1 MPDDNI
7 NPCRFKKNCI
17 SCKFVAEFD
26 RPMLCARMACEFYSP
41 CAGCNMNKNLN
52 DEHLCSECASVT
64 SLKPSRK
71 VTDVNSKS
79 IQSSLLE
86 KGTAILPGKESSVSF
101 PGIPHKDYT
110 DDERRYY
117 TEQWS
122 QYSGFYRDPSAY
134 TICHHLIMLEI
145 ELGNVTG
152 KLVTLRADS
161 SFSAIKEFEDRQA
174 RIIANIK
181 SLRAQ
186 LPEKDA
192 ASLTDDEKAMASIL
206 EKYTEQKKYRYKGG
220 VSRILSNEAIAL
232 APVLHF
238 KIDARKL
245 LEKLG
250 YQIEDI
256 EKAVDRM
263 AKSEELP
270 SDIMEI
276 VEFFGMPVRESLA
289 NPGKASKEINDFS
302 PLASSPFEVDDEEPP
317 QITSFSG
324 DE

>member
-1 MPDDNI
+1 MPDEDK
-7 NPCRFKKNCI
+7 NPCRFKKHCI
-17 SCKFVAEFD
+17 SCKFVADFD
-26 RPMLCARMACEFYSP
+26 RPTLCAKIACEFYSP
-41 CAGCNMNKNLN
+41 CSGCNMNKELN
-52 DEHLCSECASVT
+52 EDGLCSSCSST
-64 SLKPSRK
+64 ISQKPARK
-71 VTDVNSKS
+71 ITDVNSKAIES
-79 IQSSLLE
+79 ALLE
-86 KGTAILPGKESSVSF
+86 KGTAVLPGKASSVSF
-101 PGIPHKDYT
+101 PGIPHKDYN

-145 ELGNVTG
+145 ELGDVTG
-152 KLVTLRADS
+152 KLVTLRTDN

-192 ASLTDDEKAMASIL
+192 ASLTDDEKSMASIL
-206 EKYTEQKKYRYKGG
+206 EKYTKEKSYRYKGG
-220 VSRILSNEAIAL
+220 VSRVLSSEAIAL
-232 APVLHF
+232 CPVLHF

-250 YQIEDI
+250 YEVVDIDRAI
-256 EKAVDRM
+256 EKMV
-263 AKSEELP
+263 KSEDLP

-276 VEFFGMPVRESLA
+276 VEFFGMPIRESLA
-289 NPGKASKEINDFS
+289 NPGKATVKDNDFS
-302 PLASSPFEVDDEEPP
+302 PLASSPFEVDEEEPP
-317 QITSFSG
+317 QIASFSG